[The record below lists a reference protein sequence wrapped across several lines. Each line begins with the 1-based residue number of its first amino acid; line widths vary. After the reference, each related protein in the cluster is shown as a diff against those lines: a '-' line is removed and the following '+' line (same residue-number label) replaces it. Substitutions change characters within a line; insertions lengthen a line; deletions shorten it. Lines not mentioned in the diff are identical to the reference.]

1 MKGANTL
8 LAKINEALTQLQN
21 DGTLADLQVQYL
33 GIEPEDVVIPPTPT
47 PAPPQP
53 TQKPPECLDN
63 AAWLEDLSYDD
74 KRMTEPPVLNPGEPF
89 TKGWRL
95 RNSGTC
101 TWKNGS
107 YKLVFSYGNVAA
119 AQMGGQPIPVTKD
132 VKPGET
138 FDFYVNL
145 VAPVKSGAY
154 EGYWNM
160 RNAYNTKFGETVW
173 VYIVVADA
181 PTPTPPPTDT
191 PAPNVAF
198 TADPTTITA
207 GQSVLFRWDTQSAKY
222 VYFYHDGQKW
232 SEHPVEDDG
241 KATEY
246 PPYTMNY
253 NLHVVHKDGSIVDRT
268 ILITVNPAPDKAPVI
283 EYLSATPSQIMLG
296 ETVSIDWKVSGQV
309 HQAMLYIDD
318 VAVLDPAPVQGNY
331 MDTPQVAGTR
341 VYKLVAT
348 GPGGDDTE
356 QVSVNVQMAE
366 PIEPIPQPVIQGFD
380 VSPTTIEQGQSV
392 TVSWTTGGGTT
403 YLELLRN
410 DEMIW
415 MDTQLNNS
423 VTDAPPAEA
432 GTTIRYVLV
441 AYNNAGDTMT
451 GEAIVRV
458 AETPP
463 QNLLANSN
471 WQLQSMQGA
480 GDVPGEVSITAYFSA
495 DGSLSGN
502 GGCNAYS
509 ASYASNGQE
518 ILINTPSGGG
528 QSCGEPFDSLEQ
540 AFLGLLPQTAN
551 FLANGKLVLLNNTG
565 QETLSFNR
573 IG

>member
-1 MKGANTL
+1 
-8 LAKINEALTQLQN
+8 
-21 DGTLADLQVQYL
+21 
-33 GIEPEDVVIPPTPT
+33 
-47 PAPPQP
+47 
-53 TQKPPECLDN
+53 
-63 AAWLEDLSYDD
+63 
-74 KRMTEPPVLNPGEPF
+74 
-89 TKGWRL
+89 
-95 RNSGTC
+95 
-101 TWKNGS
+101 
-107 YKLVFSYGNVAA
+107 
-119 AQMGGQPIPVTKD
+119 
-132 VKPGET
+132 
-138 FDFYVNL
+138 
-145 VAPVKSGAY
+145 
-154 EGYWNM
+154 
-160 RNAYNTKFGETVW
+160 
-173 VYIVVADA
+173 
-181 PTPTPPPTDT
+181 
-191 PAPNVAF
+191 
-198 TADPTTITA
+198 
-207 GQSVLFRWDTQSAKY
+207 
-222 VYFYHDGQKW
+222 
-232 SEHPVEDDG
+232 
-241 KATEY
+241 
-246 PPYTMNY
+246 MNY

-268 ILITVNPAPDKAPVI
+268 ILITVNPAPDEAPII
-283 EYLSATPSQIMLG
+283 EYLSATPSQIFLG
-296 ETVSIDWKVSGQV
+296 ETVSIDWKVSGPI

-331 MDTPQVAGTR
+331 MDTPGTAGTR

-348 GPGGDDTE
+348 GPGGEDTE
-356 QVSVNVQMAE
+356 QVRVNVQMPEPDEPTPMPE

-415 MDTQLNNS
+415 MDTQLSNS
-423 VTDAPPAEA
+423 VPDGPPVEA
-432 GTTIRYVLV
+432 GATIRYVLV

-451 GEAIVRV
+451 SEAIVRV
-458 AETPP
+458 VETPP